1 MSKDYGDMY
10 QYILESKKAVRD
22 IISNHEEIFHD
33 AVEYFFEGDYEQIY
47 VIGSGT
53 SYHSA
58 LAAKRLME
66 KVLKMKVF
74 ASYPIVFKDEQI
86 FNKKTL
92 VMGLSHAGMS
102 ASTIAGLDKAKE
114 CGFGTIAMTAE
125 RGRPVEHHGDVKL
138 YVEIGEEKAGPK
150 TKGYI
155 GSIVTFMIFALKVAL
170 KQGKITQE
178 EFEDYLNRMQAAADA
193 IPDIAEAAS
202 NWYLN
207 NKEDLLKC
215 RRLYVIGYDNCLA
228 DMMEGTL
235 KICEAV
241 RYSVQGFELE
251 EFMHGIYHCIDENT
265 YMLYVCSKGQ
275 YYDRILRLKRYFE
288 EERHSH
294 NFLITHEDTNNPKD
308 LVFPFTDDEE
318 FAVLQ
323 YIIPMQVLA
332 RKLSLDLGIDCNIP
346 SDPQFHFKMN
356 SYLKLLFCKW
366 VVIFRLFTMFR
377 AHCISI
383 SHSFWRQNCHF
394 YKF

>member
-10 QYILESKKAVRD
+10 QYILESKKAVRN

-170 KQGKITQE
+170 KQGKITQK

-202 NWYLN
+202 NWNLN

-215 RRLYVIGYDNCLA
+215 RRLNVIGYDNCLA

-346 SDPQFHFKMN
+346 SDPQFHFKMH
-356 SYLKLLFCKW
+356 SYLKEG
-366 VVIFRLFTMFR
+366 
-377 AHCISI
+377 
-383 SHSFWRQNCHF
+383 
-394 YKF
+394 

>member
-10 QYILESKKAVRD
+10 QYILESKKAVRN

-138 YVEIGEEKAGPK
+138 YVEIGEEKNR
-150 TKGYI
+150 TK
-155 GSIVTFMIFALKVAL
+155 
-170 KQGKITQE
+170 
-178 EFEDYLNRMQAAADA
+178 
-193 IPDIAEAAS
+193 
-202 NWYLN
+202 
-207 NKEDLLKC
+207 NK
-215 RRLYVIGYDNCLA
+215 
-228 DMMEGTL
+228 
-235 KICEAV
+235 
-241 RYSVQGFELE
+241 
-251 EFMHGIYHCIDENT
+251 GIYWFYCYFYDFCI
-265 YMLYVCSKGQ
+265 KGSLKTGKD
-275 YYDRILRLKRYFE
+275 YSGRI
-288 EERHSH
+288 
-294 NFLITHEDTNNPKD
+294 
-308 LVFPFTDDEE
+308 
-318 FAVLQ
+318 
-323 YIIPMQVLA
+323 
-332 RKLSLDLGIDCNIP
+332 
-346 SDPQFHFKMN
+346 
-356 SYLKLLFCKW
+356 
-366 VVIFRLFTMFR
+366 
-377 AHCISI
+377 
-383 SHSFWRQNCHF
+383 
-394 YKF
+394 